1 MSLLLSKSIPT
12 KMRSTLI
19 RPKSFGNRT
28 SLLPDFTNSQKEAVT
43 LVSERFVHVVRGDSK
58 KDEKMSNKYRRFNNT
73 HDRGFCSLATSRFF
87 FRNGEINTQ
96 LHSESL
102 FEPSSILFIRNKATS
117 TGSPRQNSTVSDM
130 RNDDEVDNK
139 STEKDKMQLA
149 ARTGSKA
156 MTKGAHSISGMV
168 QKYGRTFVGAYA
180 SVYFITLGTLFGGI
194 DSGII
199 DPSTLSNI
207 EVPWH
212 IADDGSLGPTD
223 KDDFD
228 SGVQYVASLLK
239 KFKWSEP
246 YADTVVKNP
255 HLANLAIAWIAT
267 KLTEPIRFALSLA
280 IVRSIKKESP
290 PPKEE

>member
-58 KDEKMSNKYRRFNNT
+58 RDEKMSNKYRRFNNT
-73 HDRGFCSLATSRFF
+73 PDRGFCSLATSRFF

-290 PPKEE
+290 HPKEE

>member
-1 MSLLLSKSIPT
+1 MSCEEIRKGMKRCLISTEGSIIHT
-12 KMRSTLI
+12 IEDSAA
-19 RPKSFGNRT
+19 
-28 SLLPDFTNSQKEAVT
+28 LPHRD
-43 LVSERFVHVVRGDSK
+43 
-58 KDEKMSNKYRRFNNT
+58 
-73 HDRGFCSLATSRFF
+73 FF